1 MKRRNPLLAGL
12 LNMLIPGSSHL
23 YVSNHWPKFI
33 LFFVVNVFVIFVAV
47 LLGNNI
53 QEIKEYTLP
62 QGLCTGTLLLGIF
75 AFLFYSGM
83 KKASIRNSDTDS
95 AAHYQS
101 LRTSNVSK
109 DDPVA
114 RLAKLQRQRDE
125 GLISSEQQESKK
137 AEIEKKKK

>member
-1 MKRRNPLLAGL
+1 MKRRNPLLAGF

-23 YVSNHWPKFI
+23 YVSNNWLKFI
-33 LFFVVNVFVIFVAV
+33 MFFIGNLFLIFVAI

-83 KKASIRNSDTDS
+83 QKASIRNSETDS

-101 LRTSNVSK
+101 LRTNITT

-125 GLISSEQQESKK
+125 GLISNEQQAAKK
-137 AEIEKKKK
+137 AEIESKKK